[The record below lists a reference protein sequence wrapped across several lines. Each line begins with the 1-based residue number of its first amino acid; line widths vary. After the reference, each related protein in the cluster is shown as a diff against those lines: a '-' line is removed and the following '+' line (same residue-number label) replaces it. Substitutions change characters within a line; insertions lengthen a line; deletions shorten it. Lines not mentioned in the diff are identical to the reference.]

1 MINLKKSF
9 YILSLAFVMSIS
21 AQDSNSDID
30 PDDIDEGNTLKK
42 REKAGSMCSNFIKTN
57 PKLKKATRGRPK
69 EGLNIKRK
77 GGDKFFISIA
87 SDSVEV
93 NTNNDFFPSALFDAS
108 IVANLKAKG
117 ALVKFL
123 NQEMSSE
130 IARSTV
136 QSASTGTKME
146 SISQPD
152 NSAPAESQ
160 KDYSELNMYEKAKL
174 FVNQQ
179 LDKAIDEETKAKLA
193 DENISDEKKEELVK
207 DILNQKALQD
217 SISSSSQGTVRG
229 MKTIASFVNAKPGD
243 KKVNLC
249 TVNLWSEALQA
260 KADAIITMNRSV
272 LKGSKKGKPLE
283 DQVADLTTEV
293 GARKVFSKFG
303 TFVVK
308 DEYGDLSIISYAQ
321 AGCMSGCSSMSE
333 EAAFTEAELK
343 ADRAI
348 IQFRQE
354 AIELQTNFDKES
366 QSNESASSGDIDY
379 YAQQKI
385 EERYAASASGSIRGA
400 YTIDSNL
407 WGHPING
414 QLTALVVRGW
424 TPSSQDFAGEIQE
437 SLDKDPESSNEQD
450 FDYESNDYESGGS
463 MGLDDDD
470 F

>member
-42 REKAGSMCSNFIKTN
+42 RVTAGSMCSDFIKTN
-57 PKLKKATRGRPK
+57 PNLKKATRGRPK

-160 KDYSELNMYEKAKL
+160 KDYSELNMYEK
-174 FVNQQ
+174 
-179 LDKAIDEETKAKLA
+179 
-193 DENISDEKKEELVK
+193 
-207 DILNQKALQD
+207 
-217 SISSSSQGTVRG
+217 G
-229 MKTIASFVNAKPGD
+229 
-243 KKVNLC
+243 
-249 TVNLWSEALQA
+249 
-260 KADAIITMNRSV
+260 
-272 LKGSKKGKPLE
+272 
-283 DQVADLTTEV
+283 
-293 GARKVFSKFG
+293 
-303 TFVVK
+303 
-308 DEYGDLSIISYAQ
+308 
-321 AGCMSGCSSMSE
+321 
-333 EAAFTEAELK
+333 
-343 ADRAI
+343 
-348 IQFRQE
+348 
-354 AIELQTNFDKES
+354 
-366 QSNESASSGDIDY
+366 
-379 YAQQKI
+379 
-385 EERYAASASGSIRGA
+385 
-400 YTIDSNL
+400 
-407 WGHPING
+407 
-414 QLTALVVRGW
+414 
-424 TPSSQDFAGEIQE
+424 
-437 SLDKDPESSNEQD
+437 
-450 FDYESNDYESGGS
+450 
-463 MGLDDDD
+463 
-470 F
+470 